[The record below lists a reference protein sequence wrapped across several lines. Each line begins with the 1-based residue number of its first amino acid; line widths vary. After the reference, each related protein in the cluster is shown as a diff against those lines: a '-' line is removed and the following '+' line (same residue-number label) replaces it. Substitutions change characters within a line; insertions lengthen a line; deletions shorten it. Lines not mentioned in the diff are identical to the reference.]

1 MYKIHDKHYKL
12 LFLNGKS
19 FIIYKDYWLN
29 FFNKTEESRD
39 IFMAK
44 ITFKGGV
51 HPYEGKELS
60 KDKPISEYLPKE
72 EVAIP
77 ISQHIGAPAKPIV
90 KKGDEVL
97 IGQLIAEASGFISAN
112 VHASVSG
119 TVKKIE
125 PRLLANGSK
134 CDCIIIENDCVFKE
148 INYEKPKPLDE
159 LSREEIVDL
168 VKKAGIV
175 GMGGAGFPTN
185 VKLSPKEPD
194 KIDYVIV
201 NGSECEP
208 YLTSDYRR
216 LIEDPEDLILGLKC
230 MLKIFPNAQG
240 IIGIEDNKM
249 DAIKKIS
256 QIVEDEER
264 ITVKKLQTKYPQ
276 GAERMLIYAL
286 TGRKVNSA
294 MLPADA
300 GCVVD
305 NVDTVFAIQNAVING
320 IPLTR
325 RIVTVTGDAIANPQN
340 FWVPIGTNQ
349 RDLVEAAGG
358 FIEEPE
364 KIISGGPMMG
374 MALSSIDIPI
384 TKGSSAILA
393 FIKDPLN
400 DVTQTACINCGR
412 CVEIC
417 PGRVVPTK
425 LAKLAAKG
433 DMEGFLKNYGLECCE
448 CGCCSYI
455 CPAKRDLT
463 QAIKTMRKR
472 ALAQRKK

>member
-1 MYKIHDKHYKL
+1 
-12 LFLNGKS
+12 
-19 FIIYKDYWLN
+19 
-29 FFNKTEESRD
+29 
-39 IFMAK
+39 
-44 ITFKGGV
+44 
-51 HPYEGKELS
+51 
-60 KDKPISEYLPKE
+60 
-72 EVAIP
+72 
-77 ISQHIGAPAKPIV
+77 
-90 KKGDEVL
+90 
-97 IGQLIAEASGFISAN
+97 
-112 VHASVSG
+112 
-119 TVKKIE
+119 
-125 PRLLANGSK
+125 
-134 CDCIIIENDCVFKE
+134 
-148 INYEKPKPLDE
+148 
-159 LSREEIVDL
+159 
-168 VKKAGIV
+168 
-175 GMGGAGFPTN
+175 
-185 VKLSPKEPD
+185 
-194 KIDYVIV
+194 
-201 NGSECEP
+201 
-208 YLTSDYRR
+208 
-216 LIEDPEDLILGLKC
+216 
-230 MLKIFPNAQG
+230 
-240 IIGIEDNKM
+240 
-249 DAIKKIS
+249 
-256 QIVEDEER
+256 
-264 ITVKKLQTKYPQ
+264 
-276 GAERMLIYAL
+276 
-286 TGRKVNSA
+286 

-393 FIKDPLN
+393 FVKDPLN